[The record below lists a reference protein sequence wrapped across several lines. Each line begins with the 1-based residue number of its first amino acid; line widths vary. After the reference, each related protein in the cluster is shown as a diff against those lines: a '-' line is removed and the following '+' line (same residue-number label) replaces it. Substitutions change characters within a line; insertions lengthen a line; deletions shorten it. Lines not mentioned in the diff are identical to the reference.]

1 MRVRLGGEH
10 SPVAALDLTGSG
22 DLTAAL
28 TRATV
33 CVDTDDDYV
42 GSLDHP
48 SEDVG
53 EQPAEAGYRAS
64 ISTHRW

>member
-10 SPVAALDLTGSG
+10 IPVVALDLTGSG

-33 CVDTDDDYV
+33 CVDPDDDYV
-42 GSLDHP
+42 GSIDHP
-48 SEDVG
+48 GKDVG
-53 EQPAEAGYRAS
+53 EQPAETGYRAS
-64 ISTHRW
+64 IATHRW